1 MPDFGRWNANGG
13 DPSLSDINRSDQF
26 LDALASGGPVY
37 AADQGEAELADL
49 LAGWRDD
56 IRETPTSV
64 RVTPQQAA
72 QALDRAGSS
81 RRRRLSLAVV
91 GSTAAAV
98 LCLGGFG
105 AVIAGAGPGDALYG
119 LRTVLFGEQASPR
132 DDAVILAA
140 QTEMQ
145 EVQQL
150 IDQGDWQ
157 AAQAKLEAVTT
168 TVATVGD
175 VERKE
180 ELVSQWQ
187 ELTVKV
193 EAQDAAATVPP
204 GAPLPSFPELP
215 AVVLDPLTPAS
226 ETSGTS
232 GTSGTST
239 TSETSGTSGTAET
252 SGTSGTETT
261 APTSETTAPS
271 ATTSAPTSGT
281 TAPSSTEP
289 EEATSPSASPS
300 VTSSTAPSTSGS
312 PRATTTAPSATT
324 TTPSSAAATAPS
336 SADQSTSTS
345 VVTRAS
351 SSAAPSATPSG
362 TPGAT
367 ATTTAAAPSAAVEE
381 VEEPASSPAAPPVT
395 TTTVLPVAPI
405 VPDEPN

>member
-72 QALDRAGSS
+72 QALERAGSSS

-119 LRTVLFGEQASPR
+119 LRTILFGEQASPR

-239 TSETSGTSGTAET
+239 TSETSATS
-252 SGTSGTETT
+252 TT
-261 APTSETTAPS
+261 S

-289 EEATSPSASPS
+289 EEATSPS
-300 VTSSTAPSTSGS
+300 VTTSTAPSTSGS

>member
-119 LRTVLFGEQASPR
+119 LRTILFGEQASPR

-150 IDQGDWQ
+150 IDQGEERRLFFRQ
-157 AAQAKLEAVTT
+157 RN
-168 TVATVGD
+168 VG
-175 VERKE
+175 
-180 ELVSQWQ
+180 
-187 ELTVKV
+187 
-193 EAQDAAATVPP
+193 A
-204 GAPLPSFPELP
+204 APLDLI
-215 AVVLDPLTPAS
+215 
-226 ETSGTS
+226 ET
-232 GTSGTST
+232 
-239 TSETSGTSGTAET
+239 
-252 SGTSGTETT
+252 
-261 APTSETTAPS
+261 
-271 ATTSAPTSGT
+271 
-281 TAPSSTEP
+281 
-289 EEATSPSASPS
+289 
-300 VTSSTAPSTSGS
+300 
-312 PRATTTAPSATT
+312 RK
-324 TTPSSAAATAPS
+324 
-336 SADQSTSTS
+336 DF
-345 VVTRAS
+345 
-351 SSAAPSATPSG
+351 
-362 TPGAT
+362 
-367 ATTTAAAPSAAVEE
+367 
-381 VEEPASSPAAPPVT
+381 
-395 TTTVLPVAPI
+395 
-405 VPDEPN
+405 

>member
-72 QALDRAGSS
+72 QALERAGSSS

-119 LRTVLFGEQASPR
+119 LRTILFGEQASPR

-239 TSETSGTSGTAET
+239 TSETSET

-271 ATTSAPTSGT
+271 ATTRAPTSGT

-289 EEATSPSASPS
+289 EEATSPS
-300 VTSSTAPSTSGS
+300 VTTSTAPSTSGS

>member
-72 QALDRAGSS
+72 QALERAGSSS

-119 LRTVLFGEQASPR
+119 LRTILFGEQASPR

-232 GTSGTST
+232 GTST

-289 EEATSPSASPS
+289 EEATSPSA
-300 VTSSTAPSTSGS
+300 TTSTAPSPSTSTSGS

-362 TPGAT
+362 TPRAT
-367 ATTTAAAPSAAVEE
+367 ATTTAATPSAAVEE

>member
-72 QALDRAGSS
+72 QALERAGSSS

-119 LRTVLFGEQASPR
+119 LRTILFGEQASPR

-239 TSETSGTSGTAET
+239 TSETSET

-289 EEATSPSASPS
+289 EEAPSPS
-300 VTSSTAPSTSGS
+300 VTTSTAPSTSGS

>member
-72 QALDRAGSS
+72 QALERAGSSS

-239 TSETSGTSGTAET
+239 TSETSET

-289 EEATSPSASPS
+289 EEATSPS
-300 VTSSTAPSTSGS
+300 VTTSTAPSTSGS
-312 PRATTTAPSATT
+312 PRATTTAPSATTT

>member
-72 QALDRAGSS
+72 QALERAGSSS

-119 LRTVLFGEQASPR
+119 LRTILFGEQASPR

-232 GTSGTST
+232 GTSTTSE
-239 TSETSGTSGTAET
+239 TSETSGTP
-252 SGTSGTETT
+252 GTSATETT

-289 EEATSPSASPS
+289 EEATSPS
-300 VTSSTAPSTSGS
+300 VTTSTAPSTSGS

-362 TPGAT
+362 TPRAT
-367 ATTTAAAPSAAVEE
+367 ATTTAATPSAAVEE

>member
-72 QALDRAGSS
+72 QALERAGSSS

-119 LRTVLFGEQASPR
+119 LRTILFGEQASPR

-232 GTSGTST
+232 GTSTTSE
-239 TSETSGTSGTAET
+239 TSETSGTP
-252 SGTSGTETT
+252 GTSATETT

-362 TPGAT
+362 TPRAT
-367 ATTTAAAPSAAVEE
+367 ATTTAATPSAAVEE

>member
-72 QALDRAGSS
+72 QALERAGSSS

-119 LRTVLFGEQASPR
+119 LRTILFGEQASPR

-226 ETSGTS
+226 ETSATS
-232 GTSGTST
+232 
-239 TSETSGTSGTAET
+239 ET

-271 ATTSAPTSGT
+271 ETTSAPTSGT
-281 TAPSSTEP
+281 TAPSTTGL
-289 EEATSPSASPS
+289 EEATSPS
-300 VTSSTAPSTSGS
+300 VTPSTAPSTSTSPSTSPSTSTSGS

-336 SADQSTSTS
+336 SAGQSTSSS

-351 SSAAPSATPSG
+351 SSAAPSATPSV
-362 TPGAT
+362 TPRAT
-367 ATTTAAAPSAAVEE
+367 VTTTAAAPSAAEEE
-381 VEEPASSPAAPPVT
+381 VEEPASSPAVPPVT

>member
-72 QALDRAGSS
+72 QALECAGSSS

-119 LRTVLFGEQASPR
+119 LRTILFGEQASPR

-239 TSETSGTSGTAET
+239 TSETSET

-289 EEATSPSASPS
+289 EEATSPS
-300 VTSSTAPSTSGS
+300 VTTSTAPSTSGS

>member
-226 ETSGTS
+226 ETSATS
-232 GTSGTST
+232 
-239 TSETSGTSGTAET
+239 ET

-271 ATTSAPTSGT
+271 ETTSAPTSGT
-281 TAPSSTEP
+281 TAPSTTGP
-289 EEATSPSASPS
+289 EEATSPS
-300 VTSSTAPSTSGS
+300 VTPSTAPSTSTSPSTSPSTSTSGS

-336 SADQSTSTS
+336 SAGQSTSSS

-351 SSAAPSATPSG
+351 SSAAPSATPSV
-362 TPGAT
+362 TPRAT
-367 ATTTAAAPSAAVEE
+367 VTTTAAAPSAAEEE
-381 VEEPASSPAAPPVT
+381 VEEPASSPAVPPVT

>member
-226 ETSGTS
+226 ETSATS
-232 GTSGTST
+232 
-239 TSETSGTSGTAET
+239 ET

-271 ATTSAPTSGT
+271 ETTSAPTSGT
-281 TAPSSTEP
+281 TAPSTTGL
-289 EEATSPSASPS
+289 EEATSPS
-300 VTSSTAPSTSGS
+300 VTPSTAPSTSTSPSTSPSTSTSGS

-336 SADQSTSTS
+336 SAGQSTTSS

-351 SSAAPSATPSG
+351 SSAAPSATPSV
-362 TPGAT
+362 TPRAT
-367 ATTTAAAPSAAVEE
+367 VTTTAAAPSAAEEE
-381 VEEPASSPAAPPVT
+381 VEEPASSPAVPPVT

>member
-72 QALDRAGSS
+72 QALERAGSSS

-226 ETSGTS
+226 ETSA
-232 GTSGTST
+232 
-239 TSETSGTSGTAET
+239 TSETSGTSGTET
-252 SGTSGTETT
+252 A

-271 ATTSAPTSGT
+271 ETTSAPTSGT

-289 EEATSPSASPS
+289 EEATSPS
-300 VTSSTAPSTSGS
+300 VTTSTAPSTSGS